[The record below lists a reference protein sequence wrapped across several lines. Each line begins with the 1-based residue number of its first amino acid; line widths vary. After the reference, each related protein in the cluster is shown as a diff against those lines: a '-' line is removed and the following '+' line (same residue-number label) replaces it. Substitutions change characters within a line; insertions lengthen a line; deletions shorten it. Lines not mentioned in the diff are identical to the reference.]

1 MKQLRT
7 LFVSPYLPSLIRV
20 RPYNLIRA
28 LAERGHQVTLLAL
41 EPPGDDTSGLEN
53 LRGWC
58 RRVQTVPLTRW
69 RTLWNGLCALPGQ
82 TPFQAAYSRS
92 PQMSA
97 LIQRTLADTDLD
109 VVHVEHLRGAELSR
123 AVNGMPIVFDSVDSI
138 TLLFEQARQS
148 GPTWRSRL
156 MAGLDLSRT
165 RRFESHLLER
175 YARVLVTS
183 PQDGEALL
191 GLSTGQDLDGRLVV
205 LPNGVDLD
213 YFRPQD
219 VSREPATLIFTGKM
233 SYHANLA
240 AALDLTNQVMPRVW
254 DHRSDTRLVIAGKD
268 PPRELLARTADPRI
282 TVTGTVPDL
291 RPYLARATVAV
302 SPIRYGAGIQ
312 NKLLEAM
319 AMATPVVSTPQ
330 ATAALQ
336 VRPGHDLLVADTPQ
350 ACAEAVLT
358 LLADEG
364 LRRRV
369 GQAGRCYVETYHDW
383 KMAAEKLEAVYR
395 DVVAGAGLDALS
407 AGQICDKTG
416 EGEL

>member
-1 MKQLRT
+1 MKQLRI
-7 LFVSPYLPSLIRV
+7 LFVSPYLPSQIRV

-28 LAERGHQVTLLAL
+28 LAERGHQITLLAL
-41 EPPGDDTSGLEN
+41 EPPGDDTSGLDS

-58 RRVQTVPLTRW
+58 RSVQTVPLARW

-97 LIQRTLADTDLD
+97 LIQRTLDETDFD
-109 VVHVEHLRGAELSR
+109 VVHVEHLRGAELSQ
-123 AVNGMPIVFDSVDSI
+123 AVNGIPVVFDSVDSI

-156 MAGLDLSRT
+156 MAGLDLART
-165 RRFESHLLER
+165 RRFEGHLLER

-191 GLSTGQDLDGRLVV
+191 DLSTGQDPDGRLVV

-219 VSREPATLIFTGKM
+219 VSREPATLVFTGKM

-240 AALDLTNQVMPRVW
+240 AALDLANQVMPHVW
-254 DHRSDTRLVIAGKD
+254 AHRSETRLIIAGKD
-268 PPRELLARTADPRI
+268 APGELLASTTDPRI

-319 AMATPVVSTPQ
+319 AMATSVVSTLQ

-336 VRPGHDLLVADTPQ
+336 VRPGRDLLVADTLQ

-364 LRRRV
+364 LRQRV
-369 GQAGRCYVETYHDW
+369 GQAGRRYVETHHDW
-383 KMAAEKLEAVYR
+383 DRIVGRLEGVYG
-395 DVVAGAGLDALS
+395 DAIAGVNRKS
-407 AGQICDKTG
+407 Q
-416 EGEL
+416 

>member
-1 MKQLRT
+1 MADVVAGRSYMKQPRI

-28 LAERGHQVTLLAL
+28 LAERGHQITLLAL
-41 EPPGDDTSGLEN
+41 EPPGDDTSGLDS

-58 RRVQTVPLTRW
+58 RSVQTVPLARW
-69 RTLWNGLCALPGQ
+69 RTLWNGLYALPGQ

-97 LIQRTLADTDLD
+97 LIQRTLAETDFD

-123 AVNGMPIVFDSVDSI
+123 AVNGIPIVFDSVDSI
-138 TLLFEQARQS
+138 ALLFEQVRQS

-156 MAGLDLSRT
+156 MAGLDLART

-183 PQDGEALL
+183 LQDGESLL
-191 GLSTGQDLDGRLVV
+191 RLSTRPDLGNRLVV

-240 AALDLTNQVMPRVW
+240 AALDLTSQVMPHVW
-254 DHRSDTRLVIAGKD
+254 AHRSDARLIIAGKD
-268 PPRELLARTADPRI
+268 PPRELLAQTAAPRI

-336 VRPGHDLLVADTPQ
+336 VRPGRDLLVADTPQ

-364 LRRRV
+364 LCWRV
-369 GQAGRCYVETYHDW
+369 SQAGRRYVETHHDW
-383 KMAAEKLEAVYR
+383 NMAAGKLEAVYR
-395 DVVAGAGLDALS
+395 DAVAGV
-407 AGQICDKTG
+407 TG
-416 EGEL
+416 